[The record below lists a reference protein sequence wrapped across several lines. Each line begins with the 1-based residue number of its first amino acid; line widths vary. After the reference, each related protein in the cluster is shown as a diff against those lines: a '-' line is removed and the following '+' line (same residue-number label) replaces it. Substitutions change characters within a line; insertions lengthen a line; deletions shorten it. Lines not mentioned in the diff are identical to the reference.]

1 MHFSFYLKRKVRL
14 AMKAETQM
22 IKKIE
27 RKIMNEPMN
36 WWNVHNR
43 LKVSISLIYRWCQL
57 SLLVEITRNIPL
69 IWKKI
74 QIKTLTCWKLIIL
87 HCVPVVQSPKDIDPL
102 LPPDGADC
110 VAIQFTSA
118 VLLDPSLYSRI
129 QALKPLWSTDSTQMA
144 PPLPRVGLL
153 IERLSE
159 ARTVTS
165 CPPWKGVA
173 NETCWQANS
182 PGETVVTLALPA
194 LKMPA
199 I

>member
-1 MHFSFYLKRKVRL
+1 
-14 AMKAETQM
+14 MKEETHT
-22 IKKIE
+22 IKKKE
-27 RKIMNEPMN
+27 N
-36 WWNVHNR
+36 
-43 LKVSISLIYRWCQL
+43 
-57 SLLVEITRNIPL
+57 
-69 IWKKI
+69 WKKETFRMNRRTNEMFTTVSRYLYRSYI
-74 QIKTLTCWKLIIL
+74 DAMIPYKMEILQIKTLACWKLIIL
-87 HCVPVVQSPKDIDPL
+87 HCVPVVQSPKDVDPL
-102 LPPDGADC
+102 LPPAGADC

-144 PPLPRVGLL
+144 LPLPRVGLL
-153 IERLSE
+153 IERPSE

-182 PGETVVTLALPA
+182 PGETVVTSALPA

>member
-1 MHFSFYLKRKVRL
+1 MNQWINEMFSTVLRYL
-14 AMKAETQM
+14 
-22 IKKIE
+22 
-27 RKIMNEPMN
+27 
-36 WWNVHNR
+36 
-43 LKVSISLIYRWCQL
+43 YRWYIDANCPPIKWKYCTL
-57 SLLVEITRNIPL
+57 CLDHSKYTFNL
-69 IWKKI
+69 KKI

-87 HCVPVVQSPKDIDPL
+87 HCVSVVQSPKDIDPL

-144 PPLPRVGLL
+144 PPLPRVRLL
-153 IERLSE
+153 IERPSE

-173 NETCWQANS
+173 NETFWQANS

-199 I
+199 ILKK